1 MAKVIEWS
9 DEQKKAWDEWVAT
22 RPSVIQEMCK
32 RFPPDRLYRLKT
44 SNNRVTLYSYSESGT
59 LTVNVTGEY
68 NAIVFDRQVF
78 GIKPEDLEECDLPS
92 ADEITGTVLTEKEDV
107 ESFIDMVRPAIVGGK
122 NLDA

>member
-22 RPSVIQEMCK
+22 RPAVIQEMCK
-32 RFPPDRLYRLKT
+32 RFPPNRLYRLKT
-44 SNNRVTLYSYSESGT
+44 SNQRVTLYSYSEDGT

-68 NAIVFDRQVF
+68 NAVMFERRVF
-78 GIKPEDLEECDLPS
+78 GIKSDDLEECDLTNG
-92 ADEITGTVLTEKEDV
+92 DDVTGAVLTEQEDV
-107 ESFIDMVRPAIVGGK
+107 ESFIDMGRPAIVGAR